1 MVSIDF
7 QTQQEVDEDLQVEKK
22 LSILVVDDHPVMLTG
37 TFDVLNR
44 DYSHASIVKAQAA
57 QETLALIQSH
67 HFDLIVM
74 DLSIPDR
81 KGERAEVDLGI
92 QLLQNL
98 LKEYPHQ
105 NFIVQSSYVKAL
117 IRIKHDIDNH
127 QGGFAIAD
135 KGLPEDEMLTRV
147 QLAIIGATHTQD
159 IKSGIELKP
168 EWMEVLRMALE
179 DGLTD
184 KEISNRMYKSE
195 RSIRTYWTKIQDVL
209 GLYPEEC
216 KKSGKNLRIQTEI
229 CAREE
234 GLID

>member
-1 MVSIDF
+1 MIAINS
-7 QTQQEVDEDLQVEKK
+7 QTQQVDEDLPVEKK
-22 LSILVVDDHPVMLTG
+22 LSILVVDDHPLMLTG
-37 TFDVLNR
+37 TLDVLNR
-44 DYSHASIVKAQAA
+44 DYSHASIVKAQTA

-81 KGERAEVDLGI
+81 KGQRAEVDLGI

-105 NFIVQSSYVKAL
+105 NFIVQSSFVKAL

-135 KGLPEDEMLTRV
+135 KGLPENEILTRV

-159 IKSGIELKP
+159 IKAGIELKP
-168 EWMEVLRMALE
+168 EWMEVLRMAFE

-195 RSIRTYWTKIQDVL
+195 RAIRTYWTKVQDVL
-209 GLYPEEC
+209 GVYPEDC
-216 KKSGKNLRIQTEI
+216 KQTGKNLRIQTEI
-229 CAREE
+229 LAREE

>member
-1 MVSIDF
+1 MVSINF
-7 QTQQEVDEDLQVEKK
+7 QTQQEVDEELPVDKQLN
-22 LSILVVDDHPVMLTG
+22 ILVVDDHPLMLTG

-44 DYSHASIVKAQAA
+44 DYSHASILKAQTA
-57 QETLALIQSH
+57 QETLSLIESH

-74 DLSIPDR
+74 DLSIPDK
-81 KGERAEVDLGI
+81 KGQRAEVDLGI

-105 NFIVQSSYVKAL
+105 NFIVQSSFVKAL

-135 KGLPEDEMLTRV
+135 KGLPEDEILTRV
-147 QLAIIGATHTQD
+147 QLAIMGATHTQD
-159 IKSGIELKP
+159 IKAGIELKP
-168 EWMEVLRMALE
+168 EWMEVLRMAFE

-195 RSIRTYWTKIQDVL
+195 RAIRTYWTKIQDVL
-209 GLYPEEC
+209 GVYPEDC
-216 KKSGKNLRIQTEI
+216 KQTGKNLRIQTEI

>member
-1 MVSIDF
+1 MIAINS
-7 QTQQEVDEDLQVEKK
+7 QTQQVDEDLPVEKK
-22 LSILVVDDHPVMLTG
+22 LSILVVDDHPLMLTG
-37 TFDVLNR
+37 TLDVLNR
-44 DYSHASIVKAQAA
+44 DYSHASIVKAQTA

-81 KGERAEVDLGI
+81 KGQRAEVDLGI

-105 NFIVQSSYVKAL
+105 NFIVQSSFVKAL

-135 KGLPEDEMLTRV
+135 KGLPENEILTRV

-168 EWMEVLRMALE
+168 EWMEVLRMAFE

-195 RSIRTYWTKIQDVL
+195 RAIRTYWTKVQDVL
-209 GLYPEEC
+209 GVYPEDC
-216 KKSGKNLRIQTEI
+216 KQTGKNLRIQTEI
-229 CAREE
+229 LAREE

>member
-1 MVSIDF
+1 MVINNF
-7 QTQQEVDEDLQVEKK
+7 QKPQPSQNFSVERKP
-22 LSILVVDDHPVMLTG
+22 SILVVDDHPTILTG
-37 TFDVLNR
+37 TINVI
-44 DYSHASIVKAQAA
+44 YSEFSKADIFKAQTA
-57 QETLALIQSH
+57 QETLSKIQSRQ
-67 HFDLIVM
+67 FDLVVM
-74 DLSIPDR
+74 DLSIPDCT
-81 KGERAEVDLGI
+81 GESAKTELGI

-168 EWMEVLRMALE
+168 EWMEVLRMAFE

-209 GLYPEEC
+209 GLYPENC

>member
-1 MVSIDF
+1 MVAINS
-7 QTQQEVDEDLQVEKK
+7 QTQQVDEDLPVEKK
-22 LSILVVDDHPVMLTG
+22 LSILVVDDHPLMLTG
-37 TFDVLNR
+37 TLDVLNR
-44 DYSHASIVKAQAA
+44 DYSHAYIVKAQTA

-81 KGERAEVDLGI
+81 KGQRAEVDLGI

-105 NFIVQSSYVKAL
+105 NFIVQSSFVKAL

-135 KGLPEDEMLTRV
+135 KGLPENEILTRV

-159 IKSGIELKP
+159 IKAGIELKP
-168 EWMEVLRMALE
+168 EWMEVLRMAFE

-195 RSIRTYWTKIQDVL
+195 RAIRTYWTKVQDVL
-209 GLYPEEC
+209 GVYPEDC
-216 KKSGKNLRIQTEI
+216 KQTGKNLRIQTEI
-229 CAREE
+229 LAREE